1 MRANA
6 ICCKALSSLH
16 FMDAVVVAEEAAG
29 VHAACGGASDD
40 AGDKMGPA
48 GVVDAVAAEAEPATM

>member
-1 MRANA
+1 
-6 ICCKALSSLH
+6 
-16 FMDAVVVAEEAAG
+16 MDAVVVAAEAAG
-29 VHAACGGASDD
+29 VHAACGGASDG